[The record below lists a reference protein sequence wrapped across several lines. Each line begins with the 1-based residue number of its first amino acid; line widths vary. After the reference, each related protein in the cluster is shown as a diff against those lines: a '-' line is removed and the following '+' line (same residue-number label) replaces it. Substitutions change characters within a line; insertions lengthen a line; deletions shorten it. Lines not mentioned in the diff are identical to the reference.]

1 MGASFGDATPP
12 LGVNARKSPPYRWT
26 FLCKLIEALSKFY
39 SFSKNSQAEQ
49 EIYTPPGTPRSRSF
63 TRFTI
68 RVGFEHFGQSV
79 LFCVSMTFLRS
90 PVLAIFAM
98 VALLRTQKSG
108 ITRTAS
114 CAKRTRSQR
123 LSGGWLEVPNR
134 RDGWQAP
141 GTAPS
146 LGYTT
151 SAQSR
156 KAHIR
161 V

>member
-98 VALLRTQKSG
+98 VSLLQSSEIRRTQKCAYAQ
-108 ITRTAS
+108 RTHS
-114 CAKRTRSQR
+114 ND
-123 LSGGWLEVPNR
+123 L
-134 RDGWQAP
+134 
-141 GTAPS
+141 TA
-146 LGYTT
+146 G
-151 SAQSR
+151 
-156 KAHIR
+156 
-161 V
+161 